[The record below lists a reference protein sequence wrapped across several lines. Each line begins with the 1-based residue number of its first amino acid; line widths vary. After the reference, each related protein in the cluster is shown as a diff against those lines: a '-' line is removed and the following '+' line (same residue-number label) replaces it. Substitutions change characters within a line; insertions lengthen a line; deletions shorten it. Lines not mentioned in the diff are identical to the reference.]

1 MSFYQKFIKLCN
13 DAEISPSRAVLNVG
27 ISKASVSGWKNGRQ
41 KPTDA
46 NIAKIAEYFGVS
58 PSYFSEDEE
67 KPSADNGKEP
77 SRKYSDWQIL
87 AAYEQADERVKEAIR
102 LLLKL
107 E

>member
-1 MSFYQKFIKLCN
+1 MFYERFIKLC
-13 DAEISPSRAVLNVG
+13 ISRNVTPSTVAQDVG
-27 ISKASVSGWKNGRQ
+27 LSKAAVSQWKAGRS

-67 KPSADNGKEP
+67 KPSADNGREP
-77 SRKYSDWQIL
+77 SHKYSDWQIL